1 MNQMPVY
8 RFDYSLPPGQRWSA
22 LPKKLCKAGR
32 TVARLAMDDIQLNNT
47 LEAIAL
53 ALRVFTKGRNPYRSE
68 IKACAGV
75 LGLSYHDAMISN
87 FLYEISQISGF
98 GYDVWVNRIAP
109 AHNRVKETLSQLKE
123 RMMACTAGACMIE
136 GLGMTHVRSM
146 DWPLDGLGKHTLILH
161 HVNNPAGDFYSIGWP
176 GYCGVLSG
184 FKPGKFSATINQATM
199 LCKPNLEWPP
209 AHLLRWVFENCT
221 SYNQALEVLKAT
233 PVCVHAFIL
242 LASPRRAA
250 VIEMAPNGNS
260 VHPMKKTEPLV
271 IANDYLSARKRTD
284 DAGYSDH
291 RKDSLKRRMSKIRSG
306 TMLRALRL
314 LQARPIQ
321 HEYSMQQMVFAHGAK
336 SMLVVGRE
344 LNHAV
349 AEALI

>member
-1 MNQMPVY
+1 V
-8 RFDYSLPPGQRWSA
+8 DDL
-22 LPKKLCKAGR
+22 KLS
-32 TVARLAMDDIQLNNT
+32 NT

-53 ALRVFTKGRNPYRSE
+53 ALRFFTKWRNPYRTE
-68 IKACAGV
+68 IKACAKT
-75 LGLSYHDAMISN
+75 LGLSFHDAMISN
-87 FLYEISQISGF
+87 FLYEIRQVSGF
-98 GYDVWVNRIAP
+98 SYDLWLNRIAP
-109 AHNRVKETLSQLKE
+109 AHNRVKETLFQLKD
-123 RMMACTAGACMIE
+123 RMMACTAGACHIP
-136 GLGMTHVRSM
+136 GLGMTHVRSL

-184 FKPGKFSATINQATM
+184 FKPGKFSATINKAAM
-199 LCKPNLEWPP
+199 ISKPNLEWPP
-209 AHLLRWVFENCT
+209 AHLLRWVFENCS
-221 SYNQALEVLKAT
+221 SYSHALEVLKAT
-233 PVCVHAFIL
+233 PVCVHAFVM
-242 LASPRRAA
+242 LAGPNRAA

-291 RKDSLKRRMSKIRSG
+291 RKDSLKRRMSKISKG
-306 TMLRALRL
+306 TMLQALRL

-344 LNHAV
+344 LNHPV
-349 AEALI
+349 SKTLI